1 MAKGNIREETLSL
14 KIDSTGAVT
23 GAAAFTR
30 ATTAVQGGAT
40 KAAVA
45 VAGLAKNLGGLY
57 LAYKTLGTVKQSVR
71 DFATFERQMA
81 TISTMLNEQT
91 MRFLP
96 QYSRQIRAMAIDV
109 GESTAT
115 LSKGLYDILSA
126 SIDPAKAM
134 HVLEVSSKAAQA
146 GLTDTGVA
154 ADAITTIL
162 NSYGLSAEYAGK
174 VSSDLFETVQK
185 GKLVFGDLAENIG
198 QVAADAAAAGVSLE
212 EMLAAVA
219 TLTRGGLSPEIA
231 ITALKSAISTFRKPA
246 EEAKKAAAE
255 LGFELSTSSLHAMQ
269 LSGLFAKLKD
279 ASTDQVAAI
288 FQNVRGLT
296 GLSVAL
302 QQVESNAAD
311 VRYILEKSGVDLEAY
326 NKMVDTAAKQFERYE
341 EAMKDIRVT
350 IGEAFAPALAR
361 GSKAMADFVKDN
373 QRYLE
378 RWASDFEDG
387 AKFTAGVIWDAFKL
401 MAQASAAFL
410 EKLDQIWEAM
420 KKIHG
425 SWNLLPS
432 SSGMP
437 MTDPSE
443 PSGTVGYGL
452 YGPEVDE
459 MIRAVAEG
467 RAGPID
473 SGPLY
478 SMPIE
483 QNEPDHP
490 KPRRRKKPIYVPP
503 AGPTVETG
511 MPTYGRRVREGGL
524 IGGEGAE
531 ELSES
536 TLDARDKVDR
546 LNAELVKEMQIIGHL
561 EHSHERAAKMVEYE
575 AAVMEAYGDK
585 TTEARA
591 KLVQYEE
598 QLDRLEKR
606 KRLVELGEQFG
617 DTWGRAFEDIAV
629 GAQDARQ
636 ALDALWRDVARMI
649 LRQQI
654 TEPLSRSIS
663 RAFVDYFGGTPAATD
678 VPMGATD
685 ISYQTP
691 VAHSGW
697 RVGTS
702 PSAVRDVPWSVFA
715 GAPRLHNGLRW
726 DEYPAILQKNETVLP
741 AGVSPVTVL
750 PQPVFNIQNQSSAQV
765 EAQQTGVQFD
775 GRRMIVGMVL
785 KDKRNN
791 GPMARAN
798 RRR

>member
-1 MAKGNIREETLSL
+1 MSNIREETLSL
-14 KIDSTGAVT
+14 KIDSTGAAT
-23 GAAAFTR
+23 GARTFTG

-57 LAYKTLGTVKQSVR
+57 LAYKTLGTIKQSVR
-71 DFATFERQMA
+71 DFAAFERQMA
-81 TISTMLNEQT
+81 NVSTMLYRDGA
-91 MRFLP
+91 MKYLP
-96 QYSRQIRAMAIDV
+96 AYKQQIRELALEF
-109 GESTAT
+109 GEGTET

-126 SIDPAKAM
+126 SIDASKAM
-134 HVLEVSSKAAQA
+134 DVLTVSSRAAQA
-146 GLTDTGVA
+146 GLTTTAVA
-154 ADAITTIL
+154 GDAITTIL
-162 NSYGLSAEYAGK
+162 NSYGLSADYAGK
-174 VSSDLFETVQK
+174 VSSDLFETVQR
-185 GKLVFGDLAENIG
+185 GKLVFGDLASEIG
-198 QVAADAAAAGVSLE
+198 LVAADAASAGVSLE
-212 EMLAAVA
+212 ELLAAVA
-219 TLTRGGLSPEIA
+219 TLTRGGLRAPLAVTSLR
-231 ITALKSAISTFRKPA
+231 ALINAFRKPS
-246 EEAKKAAAE
+246 EEGKKAAAE
-255 LGFELSTSSLHAMQ
+255 LGFEMNVTTLHAQQ
-269 LSGLFAKLKD
+269 LSGMLRILAK
-279 ASTDQVAAI
+279 ASNEQLAAI

-296 GLSVAL
+296 GLAVAL
-302 QQVESNAAD
+302 EQAGGVAEDVGYIMES
-311 VRYILEKSGVDLEAY
+311 SGADLEAY
-326 NKMVDTAAKQFERYE
+326 SKMADTAAKQFERYH
-341 EAMKDIRVT
+341 EAMKDVRVT

-373 QRYLE
+373 QRFLE
-378 RWASDFEDG
+378 RLASDFEEG
-387 AKFTAGVIWDAFKL
+387 AEFTAGVIWDAFEL
-401 MAQASAAFL
+401 MAQAPAAFL
-410 EKLDQIWEAM
+410 EKLEQV
-420 KKIHG
+420 KKALDI
-425 SWNLLPS
+425 LPS
-432 SSGMP
+432 SARMP
-437 MTDPSE
+437 IVDPTDPLGGSAR
-443 PSGTVGYGL
+443 GDYGWA
-452 YGPEVDE
+452 DQ
-459 MIRAVAEG
+459 MIRDAAAG
-467 RAGPID
+467 NAGPVD
-473 SGPLY
+473 FGPLL
-478 SMPIE
+478 SRA
-483 QNEPDHP
+483 N
-490 KPRRRKKPIYVPP
+490 KPNKRTKPTFTPP
-503 AGPTVETG
+503 GGPTVETG
-511 MPTYGRRVREGGL
+511 MPTYGRRVREEGL

-575 AAVMEAYGDK
+575 AAVMEAYGNG
-585 TTEARA
+585 TAEARA
-591 KLVQYEE
+591 RLAEYNEE
-598 QLDRLEKR
+598 LDRLEKR

-663 RAFVDYFGGTPAATD
+663 RAFVDYFGGTPAASD
-678 VPMGATD
+678 VPMGAAD

-697 RVGTS
+697 RVGTMP
-702 PSAVRDVPWSVFA
+702 PSVRDVPWSVFA

-726 DEYPAILQKNETVLP
+726 DEYPAILQKDEVVTSAADAR
-741 AGVSPVTVL
+741 AGRNVTL

>member
-23 GAAAFTR
+23 GAAAFTG

-71 DFATFERQMA
+71 DFAAFERQMA
-81 TISTMLNEQT
+81 NVSTMLYRDGA
-91 MRFLP
+91 MKYLP
-96 QYSRQIRAMAIDV
+96 AYKQQIRELAIEF
-109 GESTAT
+109 GEGTET

-126 SIDPAKAM
+126 SIDASKAM
-134 HVLEVSSKAAQA
+134 DVLTVSSRAAQA
-146 GLTDTGVA
+146 GLTTTAVA
-154 ADAITTIL
+154 GDAITTIL

-174 VSSDLFETVQK
+174 VSSDLFETVQR
-185 GKLVFGDLAENIG
+185 GKLVFGDLASEIG
-198 QVAADAAAAGVSLE
+198 LVAADAASAGVSLE
-212 EMLAAVA
+212 ELLAAVA
-219 TLTRGGLSPEIA
+219 TLTRGGLGAP
-231 ITALKSAISTFRKPA
+231 TAVTSLRALINAFRKPT
-246 EEAKKAAAE
+246 EEGKKAAAE
-255 LGFELSTSSLHAMQ
+255 LGFEMNVTTLHAQQ
-269 LSGLFAKLKD
+269 LSGMLRILAK
-279 ASTDQVAAI
+279 ASNEQLAAI
-288 FQNVRGLT
+288 FQNRRGLT
-296 GLSVAL
+296 GLAVAL
-302 QQVESNAAD
+302 EQAGGVAEDVGYIMES
-311 VRYILEKSGVDLEAY
+311 SGADLEAY
-326 NKMVDTAAKQFERYE
+326 SKMADTAAKQFERYE

-378 RWASDFEDG
+378 RWSTDFVEGVEIIINAMNRLNTADKSFRDKYLMLPKDQQALFQRDYERATGGLVGYHDVPTVGAAPFGGMGAVPG
-387 AKFTAGVIWDAFKL
+387 AKLPTKRVFYDPDDKLFAKQLMDEYARQNAARQMGDLRDRASGLPGGV
-401 MAQASAAFL
+401 
-410 EKLDQIWEAM
+410 
-420 KKIHG
+420 
-425 SWNLLPS
+425 
-432 SSGMP
+432 
-437 MTDPSE
+437 
-443 PSGTVGYGL
+443 
-452 YGPEVDE
+452 PE
-459 MIRAVAEG
+459 
-467 RAGPID
+467 
-473 SGPLY
+473 
-478 SMPIE
+478 
-483 QNEPDHP
+483 
-490 KPRRRKKPIYVPP
+490 
-503 AGPTVETG
+503 PTVETG

-524 IGGEGAE
+524 IGGEGME

-536 TLDARDKVDR
+536 TLDARDKVER
-546 LNAELVKEMQIIGHL
+546 LNAELVKEMQIIGRL
-561 EHSHERAAKMVEYE
+561 EDSHERAAKMVEYE
-575 AAVMEAYGDK
+575 AAVMEAYGNG
-585 TTEARA
+585 TAEARA
-591 KLVQYEE
+591 RLVEYEE

-606 KRLVELGEQFG
+606 KRLVDLGEQFG

-765 EAQQTGVQFD
+765 EAQQTEVQFD
-775 GRRMIVGMVL
+775 GRRMIVGVVL

-791 GPMARAN
+791 GPMSRAN